1 MVSLGRSDAILASD
15 IIRLYLQRT
24 ATMRSVRGD
33 NLTEYDEEVRNLL
46 EFIEVQLN
54 SIAVE
59 EGGQQMVAQ
68 FLGKNFT
75 FSIIK
80 KQKEVV
86 MATVESKW
94 EEIKEL
100 VASLETDVVKNAS
113 GNAAAGTRAR
123 KGLRTLKR
131 NASDLVKL
139 TLGKEVD

>member
-59 EGGQQMVAQ
+59 EGGQ
-68 FLGKNFT
+68 
-75 FSIIK
+75 
-80 KQKEVV
+80 
-86 MATVESKW
+86 
-94 EEIKEL
+94 
-100 VASLETDVVKNAS
+100 
-113 GNAAAGTRAR
+113 
-123 KGLRTLKR
+123 
-131 NASDLVKL
+131 
-139 TLGKEVD
+139 